1 VCGCVFLP
9 NLSTGINLTAADVCI
24 LHDLDFNP
32 FNDLQAEDRCHRIGQ
47 TKPVRV
53 IKMVTTETV
62 DDDIYSMQQR
72 KTSMNAAILEKGGS
86 SLDSAAEK
94 KKDQEEIKSMLQNQL
109 DRYLS
114 SETTKSNS
122 GGMIQFLKKK

>member
-1 VCGCVFLP
+1 M
-9 NLSTGINLTAADVCI
+9 CI

-47 TKPVRV
+47 TKPVTV

-62 DDDIYSMQQR
+62 DDDIYTMQQR
-72 KTSMNAAILEKGGS
+72 KTQMNAAILEKGGS
-86 SLDSAAEK
+86 IESAAEK
-94 KKDQEEIKSMLQNQL
+94 KKDQEAIKSMLQNQL

-114 SETTKSNS
+114 SETTTKNG
-122 GGMIQFLKKK
+122 GGMMKFLKKK